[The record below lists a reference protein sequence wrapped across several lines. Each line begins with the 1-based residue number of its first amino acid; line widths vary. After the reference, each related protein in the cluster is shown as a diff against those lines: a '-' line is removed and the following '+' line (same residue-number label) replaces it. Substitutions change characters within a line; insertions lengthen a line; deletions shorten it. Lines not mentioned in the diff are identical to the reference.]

1 MSQIPI
7 QITQQNIAV
16 PSGNLIIPRG
26 GCSTAQS
33 VTVSSIPASTL
44 SLTLTQLANSGF
56 YIRDARTSTNA
67 TAFSSSSA
75 STTNSFYIC
84 SYYNNT
90 SPLTLSPILTGASAS
105 QYVVNNGAG
114 STLTLSVG
122 AVGGAASVSIV
133 STTQLNASTTDTLVG
148 ISTDAEGVLY
158 YEVRDYEDN
167 YPPLDPLNFTS
178 IKSIA
183 DNNFR
188 EVRIH
193 NQSDFLTYL
202 NLNSRDLRI
211 NKTTIFPGTTQL
223 LVDQPLL
230 PGLNYIICQW
240 F

>member
-1 MSQIPI
+1 LLLL
-7 QITQQNIAV
+7 QQYVAV
-16 PSGNLIIPRG
+16 D
-26 GCSTAQS
+26 
-33 VTVSSIPASTL
+33 TL
-44 SLTLTQLANSGF
+44 
-56 YIRDARTSTNA
+56 
-67 TAFSSSSA
+67 
-75 STTNSFYIC
+75 
-84 SYYNNT
+84 
-90 SPLTLSPILTGASAS
+90 PILTGASAS